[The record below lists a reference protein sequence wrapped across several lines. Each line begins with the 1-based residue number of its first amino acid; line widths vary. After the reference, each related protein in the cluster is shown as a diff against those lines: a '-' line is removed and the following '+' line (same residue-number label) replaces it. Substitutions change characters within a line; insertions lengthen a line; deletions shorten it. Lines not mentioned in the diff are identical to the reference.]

1 MDGGTK
7 TIVVLGGGFA
17 GVSTARY
24 LQRRLPAGWEVIL
37 FSQENHFLFTPL
49 LGDVVGSSINP
60 MHVVWPIR
68 QMVRQVSCRT
78 AAVKEVDVRMRQV
91 LYETANGR
99 PAKQPFEHLVI
110 ACGSVVNLNIITGMA
125 AHGWPLKT
133 LGDALILRNHL
144 IGLLEKAEVE
154 TDTVIKKRL
163 LSVVVVGAGFSGVEV
178 AGEIADLLSASC
190 RFYSRIRP
198 DEIRVSLLEARPR
211 ILPELPESLAGF
223 AHRKM
228 SRRGIDIRLNALAQ
242 AVTEEGVRLKG
253 GDQIDAGTVICTIGA
268 MANPLVTS
276 VGLPLVNNRLQTNPD
291 LRVEGQS
298 NIWALGDCAAV
309 SNAYDQRPSPPT
321 AQFAVRQAKRLGRN
335 LVLAIQGQPTEP
347 FRFKPLGQ
355 FASIGNHKAV
365 GLLFGLK
372 CSGLF
377 AWLLWRSIYLS
388 KMPTLARKIQI
399 AFDWLWQLFFPRDIV
414 QLNLEQTQ
422 RFSRAH
428 YEAGQFI
435 FHRGD
440 PGDKFY
446 IIERGRAGVYL
457 DEAASP
463 VASLGPGEHFG
474 EAALLRAA
482 ARSASIRAE
491 EPLDVLIISRS
502 SFTQLVR
509 HLDVWRTAMDQ
520 ALEKIESAD
529 EVLA

>member
-1 MDGGTK
+1 MGRQTK
-7 TIVVLGGGFA
+7 EIVILGGGFA
-17 GVSTARY
+17 SVSTARY
-24 LQRRLPAGWEVIL
+24 LQHRLPAPWEIML
-37 FSQENHFLFTPL
+37 FSKENHFLFTPL

-68 QMVRQVSCRT
+68 QMVRRAACRT
-78 AAVKEVDVRMRQV
+78 AAVTEVDLQNREVH
-91 LYETANGR
+91 YETANGR
-99 PAKQPFEHLVI
+99 LAKQPYEHLVI

-154 TDTVIKKRL
+154 TDPVHKRRL

-190 RFYSRIRP
+190 RFYGRIRP
-198 DEIRVSLLEARPR
+198 EEIRVSLLEARPR

-223 AHRKM
+223 THRKM
-228 SRRGIDIRLNALAQ
+228 TRRGIDIRLNALAH
-242 AVTEEGVRLKG
+242 AVTEEGVRLKDG
-253 GDQIDAGTVICTIGA
+253 EELEAGTVICTIGA

-276 VGLPLVNNRLQTNPD
+276 MGLPLVNNRLRTNPD
-291 LRVEGQS
+291 LRVEGQT

-309 SNAYDQRPSPPT
+309 TNTYDQRPSPPT
-321 AQFAVRQAKRLGRN
+321 AQFAVRQAKRLARN
-335 LVLAIQGQPTEP
+335 LLLAIAGQPTQP
-347 FRFKPLGQ
+347 LRFRPLGQ

-365 GLLFGLK
+365 GLLFGVK

-377 AWLLWRSIYLS
+377 AWLLWRGIYLS
-388 KMPTLARKIQI
+388 KMPTLARKVQI
-399 AFDWLWQLFFPRDIV
+399 SFDWLWQLFFPRDIV

-422 RFSRAH
+422 RLSRAH
-428 YEAGQFI
+428 YEAGQFV
-435 FHRGD
+435 FHKGD

-446 IIERGRAGVYL
+446 IVERGRAGVYL
-457 DEAASP
+457 DEAAPP

-482 ARSASIRAE
+482 PRSASIRAE
-491 EPLDVLIISRS
+491 EPLDVLIIGRS
-502 SFTQLVR
+502 SFAQLVR
-509 HLDVWRTAMDQ
+509 HLEVWRTAMDRT
-520 ALEKIESAD
+520 LEKIESPD
-529 EVLA
+529 KVLA